1 MTPDS
6 TTARTTPSGAGGWE
20 QASGLRE
27 APTSP
32 PSAFEGDPSKHVR
45 RGHFS
50 PGSQRPS
57 RGTRRGASPALLP
70 TLLATLTLLA
80 GCSDPSPKGALE
92 APASAPSAERYS
104 DELVV
109 DLVDG
114 TSLESFLADH
124 PELAKRNARWNS
136 PNVADEAIAVL
147 QVRASEAEELA
158 AKLRADPRVEGA
170 ERNALFR
177 LPLAPAGAK
186 SWIPDDD
193 SAPPR
198 DSFPN
203 DPFYEKQWNMEQVR
217 ARSAWRFATGDDVI
231 VAVID
236 TGVAYEDEKGVWAPD
251 LKATRFVPGY
261 DFVNDDAIAAD
272 DHGHGTHCAGTIAQS
287 TDNGRGVVGLAP
299 ACKIMPLKVLSAQG
313 WGNTSDIAD
322 AIRFAADK
330 GADVI
335 SMSLGGGG
343 YSPVMHSAVDYA
355 QRKGV
360 VVVAAAGNANRGR
373 VEYPAAYPGVLA
385 VTAVGP
391 NRKRAF
397 YSSYGRRAFIAAP
410 GGDLRQGDEAGVLQ
424 NTVMPRNPDHPTVYA
439 YFQGTSMATPHVA
452 AAAAL
457 VREAGVT
464 NPEAVAEILA
474 DTAQGSGWSRE
485 YGHGILDAGA
495 AVQRA
500 VFLPSYL
507 ALGLS
512 VLLIGV
518 VWIKTPGKQL
528 ARGPLVLG
536 ALVGSAGLFFLI
548 PLGASDLPLVGE
560 FLTRAAPDWGLV
572 AFGPEWHWNAIFAS
586 ALIPLGLGVVSLP
599 TRLTRSLG
607 VGLALGWSAR
617 LLTGIALPYADVQG
631 IPGQGLLDGIW
642 LATNAVLLLGAAG
655 YMLRLGRTKFSGNA
669 QVVA

>member
-1 MTPDS
+1 MIRDSGTP
-6 TTARTTPSGAGGWE
+6 RGFGR
-20 QASGLRE
+20 LR
-27 APTSP
+27 ALPWL
-32 PSAFEGDPSKHVR
+32 
-45 RGHFS
+45 
-50 PGSQRPS
+50 
-57 RGTRRGASPALLP
+57 PALLP
-70 TLLATLTLLA
+70 LTVAALLT
-80 GCSDPSPKGALE
+80 GCGDPGPKPGELE
-92 APASAPSAERYS
+92 SPASAPLAERFG
-104 DELVV
+104 DELVL

-114 TSLESFLADH
+114 TPLESFLEAH
-124 PELAKRNARWNS
+124 PELANRQARWNS
-136 PNVADEAIAVL
+136 PNVADEAIAVIN
-147 QVRASEAEELA
+147 VRPSEAESLL
-158 AKLRADPRVEGA
+158 AKLRQDPRVERA

-177 LPLAPAGAK
+177 LPLTPTAPTGTK
-186 SWIPDDD
+186 TWIPDDD
-193 SAPPR
+193 ATPPR

-203 DPFYEKQWNMEQVR
+203 DPFYGKQWNMEQVR
-217 ARSAWRFATGDDVI
+217 ARPAWRFATGDDVI

-299 ACKIMPLKVLSAQG
+299 GCKIMPLKVLSAQG

-322 AIRFAADK
+322 AIRFAADN

-343 YSPVMHSAVDYA
+343 YSAVMHSAVSYA
-355 QRKGV
+355 QGKGV
-360 VVVAAAGNANRGR
+360 VVVAAAGNANRNR

-391 NRKRAF
+391 SGKRAF
-397 YSSYGRRAFIAAP
+397 YSSYGRQAFIAAP
-410 GGDLRQGDEAGVLQ
+410 GGDLREGDEAGVLQ
-424 NTVMPRNPDHPTVYA
+424 NTVMPSNPDHPTVYA

-464 NPEAVAEILA
+464 NPRAVASILA
-474 DTAQGSGWSRE
+474 DSAKGSGWSRE

-500 VFLPSYL
+500 VFLPSYV

-512 VLLIGV
+512 LVLIAV
-518 VWIKTPGKQL
+518 VWIKTPAAQL
-528 ARGPLVLG
+528 SRAPLVLG
-536 ALVGSAGLFFLI
+536 ALVSSAGLFFLI
-548 PLGASDLPLVGE
+548 PLGLSNVPLVGE

-572 AFGPEWHWNAIFAS
+572 AFGPEWHWSAIFAS
-586 ALIPLGLGVVSLP
+586 ALIPLGVGVVSLP
-599 TRLTRSLG
+599 TKLTRSLG
-607 VGLALGWSAR
+607 IGIALGWSAR
-617 LLTGIALPYADVQG
+617 LLTGVALPYSDVQG

-655 YMLRLGRTKFSGNA
+655 YTLRLGRTKFSGNA

>member
-1 MTPDS
+1 LHE
-6 TTARTTPSGAGGWE
+6 APSG
-20 QASGLRE
+20 
-27 APTSP
+27 P
-32 PSAFEGDPSKHVR
+32 PSALEGDPGKDVR
-45 RGHFS
+45 RG
-50 PGSQRPS
+50 PLGARAWLPS
-57 RGTRRGASPALLP
+57 LIALI
-70 TLLATLTLLA
+70 TFMA
-80 GCSDPSPKGALE
+80 GCGDPAPVAPEPPAG
-92 APASAPSAERYS
+92 APAAERYS
-104 DELVV
+104 DELVL

-114 TSLESFLADH
+114 TSLESFLAAH
-124 PELAKRNARWNS
+124 PELANREARWNS

-147 QVRASEAEELA
+147 KVRPSEAEELV
-158 AKLRADPRVEGA
+158 AKLRADPQVEGA
-170 ERNALFR
+170 ERNAMFR

-236 TGVAYEDEKGVWAPD
+236 TGVAYEDSKGVWAPD

-261 DFVNDDAIAAD
+261 DFVNDDSIAAD

-313 WGNTSDIAD
+313 WGNSSDIAD
-322 AIRFAADK
+322 AIRFAADN

-355 QRKGV
+355 QRRGV
-360 VVVAAAGNANRGR
+360 VVVAAAGNANRNR

-391 NRKRAF
+391 SGKRAF
-397 YSSYGRRAFIAAP
+397 YSSYGRQAFIAAP
-410 GGDLRQGDEAGVLQ
+410 GGDLREGDESGVLQ

-464 NPEAVAEILA
+464 NPEAVASILA
-474 DTAQGSGWSRE
+474 ESAKGSGWSRE

-500 VFLPSYL
+500 VFLPSYV

-512 VLLIGV
+512 LLLIVV
-518 VWIKTPGKQL
+518 VWSKVPSQQL
-528 ARGPLVLG
+528 SRAPLILG
-536 ALVGSAGLFFLI
+536 ALVSSAGLFFLI
-548 PLGASDLPLVGE
+548 PLGVSDVPLAGE

-572 AFGPEWHWNAIFAS
+572 AFGPEWHWNVVFAS

-607 VGLALGWSAR
+607 VGLALGWAAR
-617 LLTGIALPYADVQG
+617 LLTGIALPYADVRG
-631 IPGQGLLDGIW
+631 IPGLGLLDGLW
-642 LATNAVLLLGAAG
+642 LAVNAVLLLGAAG